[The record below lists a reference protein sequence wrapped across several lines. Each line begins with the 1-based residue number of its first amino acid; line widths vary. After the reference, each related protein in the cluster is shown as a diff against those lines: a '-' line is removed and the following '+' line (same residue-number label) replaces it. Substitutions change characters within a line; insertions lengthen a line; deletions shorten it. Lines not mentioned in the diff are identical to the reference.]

1 MCGGGEEVQRFT
13 WAASACAR
21 STHVRGRSATCHCL
35 YFHVLSHSSYLA
47 QRATA
52 SRLEHTL
59 CTRADMIRRPPTLI
73 QMTDGDVQQV
83 RNMLMRQKAAKEA
96 SGQVKAA
103 APPVQPYH
111 HVEEQKKKR
120 EAMSKDERLGLR

>member
-1 MCGGGEEVQRFT
+1 
-13 WAASACAR
+13 
-21 STHVRGRSATCHCL
+21 
-35 YFHVLSHSSYLA
+35 
-47 QRATA
+47 
-52 SRLEHTL
+52 
-59 CTRADMIRRPPTLI
+59 MIRRPPTLI

-96 SGQVKAA
+96 SGQAKATA
-103 APPVQPYH
+103 SPVQPYH